1 MIEVGK
7 IEDVGRMVELG
18 RMMHAESSYR
28 DIPYSR
34 EKVFALLTRLML
46 SDGVVFVSRQ
56 NGEIVGGIAGGVTEH
71 WFSEEK
77 VGYEHALFM
86 APSARHGIAAVRLLR
101 ALKTW
106 CASQGAKTLRLGIT
120 TGVHVEATARLYRSQ
135 GAQDAGLFFVMEI

>member
-18 RMMHAESSYR
+18 EVMHAESSYR

-34 EKVFALLTRLML
+34 SKVAALLTGLMVR
-46 SDGVVFVSRQ
+46 DGVVFVARR
-56 NGEIVGGIAGGVTEH
+56 NGKIVGGIAGGVTEH

-86 APSARHGIAAVRLLR
+86 EPESRSGITAIRLLN
-101 ALKTW
+101 ALKVW